1 MTTKTITLA
10 LQGGG
15 SHGALTWGVL
25 DRLLEDERIVIAEIS
40 GTSAG
45 AMNAAVL
52 ADGWQR
58 GGRAGAR
65 EALEAFWRAV
75 SQAAMF
81 SPMQRSPLDR
91 LLGNYS
97 LDRSPGY
104 LFAEAMS
111 RIFSP
116 YELNPFGLNPLRDL
130 LDDIVDFERVNCCRD
145 IVVHVTA
152 THVRTGQP
160 RIFSRGEVTCDAV
173 MASACLPQLYPA
185 VVIDG
190 EEYWDGGFSANPAI
204 MPLVRSQATADIVI
218 VQINPVIRPETPRS
232 ARDIINRV
240 NEISFNTALIK
251 ELRAIALL
259 KELVRESGLEA
270 GVIGNTFLHLI
281 HTDEEVRDL
290 SASSKLNAEWTY
302 LRLLFE
308 RGRNRAEQW
317 LEANFADLGERST
330 FDLEDFFAP
339 FFASAAPGCRDEL
352 APTQTPPCEPCA
364 AEAAEDAASV
374 VPDTA

>member
-1 MTTKTITLA
+1 MTIKTINLA

-25 DRLLEDERIVIAEIS
+25 DRLLEDDRITIAEIS

-58 GGRAGAR
+58 SGREGAR
-65 EALEAFWRAV
+65 SALEGFWRAV
-75 SQAAMF
+75 SKAAMF
-81 SPMQRSPLDR
+81 SPIQRSPLDR
-91 LLGNYS
+91 LIGKYS

-104 LFAEAMS
+104 LLAESMS

-116 YELNPFGLNPLRDL
+116 YETNPLGINPLRDIL
-130 LDDIVDFERVNCCRD
+130 LETVDFDSVNCCRD

-152 THVRTGQP
+152 TNVRTGQA
-160 RIFSRGEVTCDAV
+160 RVFSRGEVTCDAV

-185 VVIDG
+185 VVIEG

-204 MPLVRSQATADIVI
+204 MPLVRSEAADDIVI
-218 VQINPVIRPETPRS
+218 VQINPVVRSEPPRS

-259 KELVRESGLEA
+259 KELVLERGLEP
-270 GVIGNTFLHLI
+270 GMIGNTFLHLI
-281 HTDEEVRDL
+281 HTDEEVQDL
-290 SASSKLNAEWTY
+290 AASSKLNAEWSY

-308 RGRNRAEQW
+308 RGRNRAERW
-317 LEANFADLGERST
+317 LENNFSALGERST
-330 FDLEDFFAP
+330 FNLEDFFA
-339 FFASAAPGCRDEL
+339 AGSHQDK
-352 APTQTPPCEPCA
+352 
-364 AEAAEDAASV
+364 SIS
-374 VPDTA
+374 

>member
-1 MTTKTITLA
+1 MTTKTINLA

-25 DRLLEDERIVIAEIS
+25 DRLLEDDRIKIAEVS

-52 ADGWQR
+52 ADGWER
-58 GGRAGAR
+58 GGRDGAR
-65 EALEAFWRAV
+65 RALEGFWRAV
-75 SQAAMF
+75 SKAALF
-81 SPMQRSPLDR
+81 SPIQRSPLDR
-91 LLGNYS
+91 LTGNYS

-104 LFAEAMS
+104 LFAESMS

-116 YELNPFGLNPLRDL
+116 YEINPLGINPLRDIL
-130 LDDIVDFERVNCCRD
+130 KDTVDFDSVNCCRD
-145 IVVHVTA
+145 IAVHVTA
-152 THVRTGQP
+152 TNVRTGQP

-204 MPLVRSQATADIVI
+204 MPLVRSKATADIVI
-218 VQINPVIRPETPRS
+218 VQINPVIREETPRS

-251 ELRAIALL
+251 ELRSIALL
-259 KELVRESGLEA
+259 KELVRENGLEA
-270 GVIGNTFLHLI
+270 AVIGNTYLHLI
-281 HTDEEVRDL
+281 HTDEEVQDL
-290 SASSKLNAEWTY
+290 AASSKLNAEWAY
-302 LRLLFE
+302 LELLFE
-308 RGRNRAEQW
+308 RGRSRAERW
-317 LEANFADLGERST
+317 LTQNFDDLGAQST
-330 FDLEDFFAP
+330 FDLEDFFAARP
-339 FFASAAPGCRDEL
+339 N
-352 APTQTPPCEPCA
+352 
-364 AEAAEDAASV
+364 
-374 VPDTA
+374 